1 MPRYGPS
8 ERLVRLVYELQSSRT
23 GLSVEAM
30 CQLFTPPVARRTVE
44 RLRDAVDRVYPLEV
58 ARTEGNVK
66 YWRTVRG
73 VGAIGRV
80 PLAARELAALET
92 AARHL
97 DDERR
102 ADLADALRSAAAKL
116 RGAGDPARA
125 AALETDTEALMEA
138 EGIARRPGPRLRPKT
153 EVLAALRDAI
163 LACRKV
169 RLTYTR
175 RSDRAVVRPKV
186 YPYGVLTGSRHYL
199 VCWSRP
205 AGRMM
210 LYALPEISA
219 VEVLDESFERDPDF
233 DLARFAERSFGVFQE
248 EPVDVIW
255 RFSPRA
261 AADARQYLFH
271 PTQKLDDLAD
281 GSLLVRFRAG
291 GLLEMAWHLFTW
303 GQEVEVLAPARL
315 RQLLGDL
322 LAAAARSH
330 ARSGRA
336 PLRRAKRE
344 VRPRRPPARRSDR
357 S

>member
-1 MPRYGPS
+1 MPRYAPA
-8 ERLVRLVYELQSSRT
+8 ERLLRLVFALQSSRV
-23 GLSVEAM
+23 GLSVEDM
-30 CQLFTPPVARRTVE
+30 RNLFAPRPERRTIE

-58 ARTEGNVK
+58 ARTDGNVK
-66 YWRTVRG
+66 YWRVVSG
-73 VGAIGRV
+73 GGAIGRV

-102 ADLADALRSAAAKL
+102 ADLADDLRSTAAKL
-116 RGAGDPARA
+116 RGAGDPSRA

-138 EGIARRPGPRLRPKT
+138 EGIARRPGPRLRPRA
-153 EVLAALRDAI
+153 EVLSSLREAI

-219 VEVLDESFERDPDF
+219 VEVLPETFARDPGF

-248 EPVDVIW
+248 EPVEVVW

-261 AADARQYLFH
+261 ASDARQYLFH
-271 PTQKLDDLAD
+271 PTQKLEDAPD
-281 GSLLVRFRAG
+281 GSLLVRFHAG

-322 LAAAARSH
+322 LAAASKSH

-336 PLRRAKRE
+336 TLRRAGRA
-344 VRPRRPPARRSDR
+344 RPARAPTRRSDR